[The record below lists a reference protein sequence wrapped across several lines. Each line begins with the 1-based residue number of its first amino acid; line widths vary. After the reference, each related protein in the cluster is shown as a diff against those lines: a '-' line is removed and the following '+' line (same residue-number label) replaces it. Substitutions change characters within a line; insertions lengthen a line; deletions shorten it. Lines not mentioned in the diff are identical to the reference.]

1 MSAGN
6 RVRFAIIGCGVIAEV
21 HAEGIAKVDEA
32 ELVAVCDANPE
43 KGRAFADKYGATFYE
58 RLEDLL
64 ATPEVEVVNVCT
76 PSGLHAEQAVM
87 AARAG
92 KHVICEKPMAIRL
105 EDARLII
112 EECRKAGVK
121 LATVFPRR
129 MAPSARFLKSFLDG
143 GGLGRLT
150 LCDAFVKIYRSQQ
163 YYDSAGWRG
172 TWAMD
177 GGGAMMNQGI
187 HTVDLLQWL
196 VGPVESVY
204 GRASAL
210 QRKIEVE
217 DTALVLLQYRGGAM
231 GVLNMTTT
239 VYPDQGQRLEI
250 HGEKGTVIY
259 REDSIE
265 LLEVQGEKVELPT
278 FESFNVLPDGHRI
291 QIRDM
296 ALAVREDRDPIVTG
310 EEGIHSLAI
319 ILGTY
324 ESSRQ
329 RAEVK
334 LG

>member
-1 MSAGN
+1 
-6 RVRFAIIGCGVIAEV
+6 
-21 HAEGIAKVDEA
+21 
-32 ELVAVCDANPE
+32 
-43 KGRAFADKYGATFYE
+43 
-58 RLEDLL
+58 
-64 ATPEVEVVNVCT
+64 
-76 PSGLHAEQAVM
+76 
-87 AARAG
+87 
-92 KHVICEKPMAIRL
+92 
-105 EDARLII
+105 
-112 EECRKAGVK
+112 
-121 LATVFPRR
+121 
-129 MAPSARFLKSFLDG
+129 
-143 GGLGRLT
+143 
-150 LCDAFVKIYRSQQ
+150 
-163 YYDSAGWRG
+163 
-172 TWAMD
+172 
-177 GGGAMMNQGI
+177 
-187 HTVDLLQWL
+187 
-196 VGPVESVY
+196 
-204 GRASAL
+204 
-210 QRKIEVE
+210 
-217 DTALVLLQYRGGAM
+217 M